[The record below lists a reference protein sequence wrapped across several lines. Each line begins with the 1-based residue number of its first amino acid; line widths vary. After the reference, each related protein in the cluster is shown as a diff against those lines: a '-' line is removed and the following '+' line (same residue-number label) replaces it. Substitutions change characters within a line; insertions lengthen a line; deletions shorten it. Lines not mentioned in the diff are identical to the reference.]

1 MARAGSQPKRKSK
14 QVTVLGDDLVCRFYT
29 LFNPEM
35 NTNFV
40 LSIKFE
46 LKLNSDM
53 KNLMLIIAIMFAA
66 SGSNGQQ
73 IKPSNSGYA
82 PANGIKIYYEI
93 YGEGKPLVLLHGA
106 FYTIE
111 MNWGQLIPEL
121 SKTRKVI
128 AIEMQGH
135 GHTPFSERKL
145 SITTLASD
153 VEKVMDYLKIDSADV
168 AGYSMGGSVAY
179 QFAVQSPKRLRKLV
193 IISSTYKTNGW
204 LPIVNGAFKDFKP
217 EFFDNT
223 PIKAAYDAVA
233 PDTTK
238 WRNFLEQMF
247 VFAKEPFNVG
257 DSNIAK
263 IAAPVLIISG
273 DNDGTDK
280 IELMKTYKLLGGGV
294 SADLQPMPKSQLAI
308 VPSQGHVSLMMQTT
322 TILTY
327 LNGFLK

>member
-1 MARAGSQPKRKSK
+1 MKRIFKGVDIPKP
-14 QVTVLGDDLVCRFYT
+14 V
-29 LFNPEM
+29 
-35 NTNFV
+35 
-40 LSIKFE
+40 
-46 LKLNSDM
+46 
-53 KNLMLIIAIMFAA
+53 LIIVILFFTVFQ
-66 SGSNGQQ
+66 SNGQQ
-73 IKPSNSGYA
+73 SKPAESGYA
-82 PANGIKIYYEI
+82 TVNGVKVYYEV
-93 YGEGKPLVLLHGA
+93 YGEGKPIVLLHGA

-135 GHTPFSERKL
+135 GHTPFSDREL

-153 VEKVMDYLKIDSADV
+153 VEKVMDFLKIDSADV
-168 AGYSMGGSVAY
+168 AGFSMGGSVAY

-193 IISSTYKTNGW
+193 IISSTYKTKGW
-204 LPIVNGAFKDFKP
+204 LPVVNTGFKDFKP

-233 PDTTK
+233 PDKTK
-238 WRNFLEQMF
+238 WTKFLKQMF
-247 VFAKEPFNVG
+247 AFAQVPFNVG

-273 DNDGTDK
+273 DNDGLDK

-294 SADLQPMPKSQLAI
+294 SADLEPMPKSQLAI
-308 VPSQGHVSLMMQTT
+308 VPSQGHVSLMMQTK
-322 TILTY
+322 TIFGY
-327 LNGFLK
+327 LDGFLK

>member
-1 MARAGSQPKRKSK
+1 MKSLPK
-14 QVTVLGDDLVCRFYT
+14 THNPLGAIL
-29 LFNPEM
+29 L
-35 NTNFV
+35 
-40 LSIKFE
+40 
-46 LKLNSDM
+46 
-53 KNLMLIIAIMFAA
+53 IAIMFIV
-66 SGSNGQQ
+66 SSSSGQQ

-82 PANGIKIYYEI
+82 PVNGIKVYYEV
-93 YGEGKPLVLLHGA
+93 YGEGRPLVLLHGA

-111 MNWGQLIPEL
+111 MNWAELIPEL

-135 GHTPFSERKL
+135 GHTPFSDREL

-153 VEKVMDYLKIDSADV
+153 AEKVMDYLKIDSADV
-168 AGYSMGGSVAY
+168 AGFSMGGSVAY

-193 IISSTYKTNGW
+193 IISSTYKTSGW
-204 LPIVNGAFKDFKP
+204 LSVVNGGFKDFKP

-223 PIKAAYDAVA
+223 PLKTAYDAVA
-233 PDTTK
+233 PDKTK
-238 WRNFLEQMF
+238 WRNFLMQMF
-247 VFAKEPFNVG
+247 AFAKVPFNVG
-257 DSNIAK
+257 DSNISK
-263 IAAPVLIISG
+263 ITAPVLIISG

-280 IELMKTYKLLGGGV
+280 VELMKTYQLLGGGV

-322 TILTY
+322 TILNY

>member
-1 MARAGSQPKRKSK
+1 MKSLLK
-14 QVTVLGDDLVCRFYT
+14 TY
-29 LFNPEM
+29 NP
-35 NTNFV
+35 FR
-40 LSIKFE
+40 
-46 LKLNSDM
+46 
-53 KNLMLIIAIMFAA
+53 LIFLIAIMFI
-66 SGSNGQQ
+66 GSSSSGQQ

-82 PANGIKIYYEI
+82 PVNGINVYYEV
-93 YGEGKPLVLLHGA
+93 YGEGRPLVLLHGA
-106 FYTIE
+106 FYTIN

-135 GHTPFSERKL
+135 GHTPFSDREL
-145 SITTLASD
+145 SMITLAND

-179 QFAVQSPKRLRKLV
+179 QFAVISPKRLRKLV

-223 PIKAAYDAVA
+223 PIKTSYDAVA
-233 PDTTK
+233 PDKTK
-238 WRNFLEQMF
+238 WRRFLEQMF
-247 VFAKEPFNVG
+247 AFAKVPFNVG
-257 DSNIAK
+257 DSNISK

-280 IELMKTYKLLGGGV
+280 VELMKTYQLLGGGV

-322 TILTY
+322 TILNY